1 MAKKID
7 LKSLDWAAVLIG
19 AAMKTR
25 QSYEESRGN
34 GKLGPDLREVI
45 RAYESESDGDE
56 DDDLE
61 DDDLEDDD
69 LDPDS
74 HSDEPTQSARAA
86 GDQETNTELVHL
98 RELVVILRERLAA
111 SEERL
116 AASQDR
122 LNTERALVESTRR
135 DFSEREARCVTRERE
150 LMGLLSEAL
159 RGRASARVATNETT
173 LPSPAPASDDSPAKT
188 APQKRQHIPEE
199 SADAVEI
206 ETDIGADVEFVEDAE
221 VNPEIGVNIVGAG
234 SPVFDSS
241 KIIDVE
247 VLAPGDSDNGTR
259 IDDDDIDDE
268 SIPDA
273 QAPEEARDHV
283 AAPATEEARDDVAA
297 PATEVDAPQEFEA
310 AGSSSHRDHARPS
323 QAHTPEST
331 QLPADPLGRADA
343 ALRRGDHVEA
353 RALFETL
360 EAKTSEFGPE
370 GELVLVTIR
379 RGLAESSLGLRDY
392 QRALQ
397 VSKQALSAA
406 STILKSAPTAVN
418 LFNYLSSARVRGMV
432 LLATGDPLNARTLL
446 QRACVRAD
454 RSGIDFSPAHANEL
468 GVMVCLIQGIES
480 SKQLQGAHKT
490 APGRKTQ
497 RKRKTGRARKG
508 RGRR

>member
-25 QSYEESRGN
+25 QSYEESRGH
-34 GKLGPDLREVI
+34 GKLGPDIREVI

-74 HSDEPTQSARAA
+74 DEPTKSTRGAR
-86 GDQETNTELVHL
+86 DQENNAELVHL
-98 RELVVILRERLAA
+98 REQVVILRERLAA

-116 AASQDR
+116 AKSEER
-122 LNTERALVESTRR
+122 LGSERALIESMRR
-135 DFSEREARCVTRERE
+135 EFSEREACFVARERE
-150 LMGLLSEAL
+150 LMGLLGHAL
-159 RGRASARVATNETT
+159 RGRAVARVTTKKTT
-173 LPSPAPASDDSPAKT
+173 LPSPAPAGDDSPEIAT
-188 APQKRQHIPEE
+188 PQRQHTPEE
-199 SADAVEI
+199 PADAVEI
-206 ETDIGADVEFVEDAE
+206 EADIGADVEVVQGAEVDAE
-221 VNPEIGVNIVGAG
+221 IEVDIDGAG
-234 SPVFDSS
+234 SPDFDSS
-241 KIIDVE
+241 EIIDVE
-247 VLAPGDSDNGTR
+247 VLVPGDSDNGTR
-259 IDDDDIDDE
+259 IDEDDVDEE

-273 QAPEEARDHV
+273 QAPEEVRDDG
-283 AAPATEEARDDVAA
+283 AAPATVEARDDAAA
-297 PATEVDAPQEFEA
+297 PATEVDGPQEFAGA
-310 AGSSSHRDHARPS
+310 ASSSRRDHARPS
-323 QAHTPEST
+323 QAHTPESKL
-331 QLPADPLGRADA
+331 LPADPLGRADA

-370 GELVLVTIR
+370 GELALVTIR
-379 RGLAESSLGLRDY
+379 RGLAESSLGLRDC

>member
-7 LKSLDWAAVLIG
+7 LKNLDWAAVLIG

-25 QSYEESRGN
+25 QSYEESRGH
-34 GKLGPDLREVI
+34 GRLGPDLREVI
-45 RAYESESDGDE
+45 RAYESESDGYE

-61 DDDLEDDD
+61 DDDLEDD
-69 LDPDS
+69 S
-74 HSDEPTQSARAA
+74 EEPTQSTRAA
-86 GDQETNTELVHL
+86 GDQENNAELVHL
-98 RELVVILRERLAA
+98 REQVLILRERLAA

-116 AASQDR
+116 AASEER
-122 LNTERALVESTRR
+122 LVSERALVESTRR
-135 DFSEREARCVTRERE
+135 EFSEREAQFVTRERE
-150 LMGLLSEAL
+150 LMGLLGEAL
-159 RGRASARVATNETT
+159 RGRAVARVTTKETT
-173 LPSPAPASDDSPAKT
+173 LSSPAPASDDSPAKT
-188 APQKRQHIPEE
+188 APQRLHMPEE
-199 SADAVEI
+199 PADAVEI
-206 ETDIGADVEFVEDAE
+206 EADIGADVEVVQGAE
-221 VNPEIGVNIVGAG
+221 VDAGLEVDIAGAG
-234 SPVFDSS
+234 SADFDSS

-247 VLAPGDSDNGTR
+247 VIAPGDSDNGPR
-259 IDDDDIDDE
+259 IDENDVAEE

-273 QAPEEARDHV
+273 QAPEEARDDV
-283 AAPATEEARDDVAA
+283 AAPATEEATPEEFAGAA
-297 PATEVDAPQEFEA
+297 
-310 AGSSSHRDHARPS
+310 SSSRRDHARTN
-323 QAHTPEST
+323 QAHTPENT

-353 RALFETL
+353 RELFEAL

-370 GELVLVTIR
+370 GELALVTIR

-432 LLATGDPLNARTLL
+432 LLATGDPLNARTFL

-480 SKQLQGAHKT
+480 SKQLQEARKT
-490 APGRKTQ
+490 GPGRKTG

>member
-7 LKSLDWAAVLIG
+7 LKNLDWASVLIG

-25 QSYEESRGN
+25 QSYEESRGH

-61 DDDLEDDD
+61 DDDL
-69 LDPDS
+69 DPD
-74 HSDEPTQSARAA
+74 SDEPTQSTRGAR
-86 GDQETNTELVHL
+86 GQENNAELVHL
-98 RELVVILRERLAA
+98 REQVVILRERVAA

-116 AASQDR
+116 ATSEER
-122 LNTERALVESTRR
+122 LGSERALIESMRR
-135 DFSEREARCVTRERE
+135 EFSEREACFVARERE

-159 RGRASARVATNETT
+159 RGRAVARVTTKKTT
-173 LPSPAPASDDSPAKT
+173 LPSPAPVGDDSPEIAT
-188 APQKRQHIPEE
+188 PQRQHMPEE
-199 SADAVEI
+199 PADAVEI
-206 ETDIGADVEFVEDAE
+206 EADIGADVEVVQGAEVDAE
-221 VNPEIGVNIVGAG
+221 IEVDIDGAG
-234 SPVFDSS
+234 SPDFDSS
-241 KIIDVE
+241 EIVDVE
-247 VLAPGDSDNGTR
+247 VLVPGDSDNGTR
-259 IDDDDIDDE
+259 IDEDDVDEE

-273 QAPEEARDHV
+273 QAPEEVRDDG
-283 AAPATEEARDDVAA
+283 AAPATVEARDDAAA
-297 PATEVDAPQEFEA
+297 PAEEGAPEEF
-310 AGSSSHRDHARPS
+310 AGSASSSSRDHARTN
-323 QAHTPEST
+323 QAHASESKL
-331 QLPADPLGRADA
+331 LPADPLGRADA

-353 RALFETL
+353 RELFEAL
-360 EAKTSEFGPE
+360 EAKSSELGPE
-370 GELVLVTIR
+370 GELALVTIR

-406 STILKSAPTAVN
+406 STNLKSAPTSVN